1 MILGTFLTLVH
12 PPIKWKQK
20 LQKSHRNIMSIKDI
34 SKEELETMGYD
45 EIAYLV
51 LEEAGKKM
59 KLLDLFKKVC
69 KALDLPENTIEERI
83 GDFFELL
90 SINKK
95 FVLLP
100 KGYWDLA
107 TNHVQNIIVED
118 EEEDVNSDEILEED
132 DLEMENEEDEDIF
145 YDNDLDDNDDE
156 EDDLKDLVIID
167 EDENIQ

>member
-1 MILGTFLTLVH
+1 M
-12 PPIKWKQK
+12 K
-20 LQKSHRNIMSIKDI
+20 LKDI
-34 SKEELETMGYD
+34 SKAELETMGYD
-45 EIAYLV
+45 EIAYLI

-69 KALDLPENTIEERI
+69 KALDLPENTVEDRI

-95 FVLLP
+95 FVLLQ

-107 TNHVQNIIVED
+107 TKHVQNIVIED
-118 EEEDVNSDEILEED
+118 EEESSSDEIIDND
-132 DLEMENEEDEDIF
+132 DIEIETEEDEDIF
-145 YDNDLDDNDDE
+145 YDNELDDNDDE

-167 EDENIQ
+167 EEENIQ

>member
-1 MILGTFLTLVH
+1 
-12 PPIKWKQK
+12 
-20 LQKSHRNIMSIKDI
+20 MSIKEL

-69 KALDLPENTIEERI
+69 KALELPETTIEDRI

-95 FVLLP
+95 FVLLAN
-100 KGYWDLA
+100 GYWDLA
-107 TNHVQNIIVED
+107 TKHVQNIVVED
-118 EEEDVNSDEILEED
+118 EDDSFTEESIEEDPEENIE
-132 DLEMENEEDEDIF
+132 LEEDEDIF
-145 YDNDLDDNDDE
+145 YDNELDDNDDD

-167 EDENIQ
+167 EEENIQ